1 MTTGS
6 LTKDSESRLEKYKNQ
21 KMQYDLY
28 VNYEERQEQNKKDYE
43 EQARSYEEQI
53 RVYRKKIKTYR
64 DNFSKNKK
72 IKEWANNLDKKYP
85 FEKDEKTFPLSY
97 REYDNIINFCAS
109 ETFKNYVLG
118 SNSVEHNIQS
128 YEKYYKQKFPKQ
140 NIITEYE
147 DHYNCK
153 AVLNNDK
160 VEASLFYNVRFHEKV
175 RNGVKNYFADVRY
188 IETSGIKL
196 DGFLSLKPSY
206 YLKYTVD
213 SALNEEEPTE
223 PRKPVFTPI
232 PKPEPVEEPV
242 EPELEHE
249 KIVHPIIGFPLCVV
263 GVPIYVFIGIPY
275 KIFIKRDVVTEGKI
289 ESIYFNKICKGLEY
303 MK

>member
-1 MTTGS
+1 MTTNS
-6 LTKDSESRLEKYKNQ
+6 LTKDYESRLEKYENQ
-21 KMQYDLY
+21 KTQYDLY

-43 EQARSYEEQI
+43 ERTRAYEEQMRI
-53 RVYRKKIKTYR
+53 YRKEIKTYR

-72 IKEWANNLDKKYP
+72 IKEWAINLDKKYP
-85 FEKDEKTFPLSY
+85 FEKDKKTLSIGY
-97 REYDNIINFCAS
+97 REYDHIINFCAS
-109 ETFKNYVLG
+109 ETFKDYVLG

-128 YEKYYKQKFPKQ
+128 YEKYYKYKFLKQ

-160 VEASLFYNVRFHEKV
+160 AEASLFYNVRFHEKV

-188 IETSGIKL
+188 VGTSGVKS
-196 DGFLSLKPSY
+196 DGFLSLKPSH
-206 YLKYTVD
+206 YLDVID
-213 SALNEEEPTE
+213 SILEKEEPTE

-242 EPELEHE
+242 EPELEYE
-249 KIVHPIIGFPLCVV
+249 KIVHPIIGFPLCAV
-263 GVPIYVFIGIPY
+263 GVPIYIFIGIPY